1 LFPNPNFII
10 LDKGRNS
17 LEKSVIVV
25 ENNKVIGY
33 KFMDVSDPV
42 TQVEFIKSGLSRI
55 DYYPDQSDMVR
66 GWLNKNKVKVINYQI

>member
-1 LFPNPNFII
+1 
-10 LDKGRNS
+10 
-17 LEKSVIVV
+17 
-25 ENNKVIGY
+25 
-33 KFMDVSDPV
+33 MDVSDPV